1 MDRHE
6 FHGLGCS
13 NASGFDSMVS
23 MRDAE
28 TRADSG
34 QTASGDSSEEGEITK
49 AQPSETG
56 FVNELINPKFSELG
70 YIQIYT
76 GDGKGKTTASLGLT
90 FRALGRGWNVLVIL
104 FTKGGNDYGELFSAR
119 QLSPQI
125 SRQLTIVQAGLNRIV
140 FTHNMKEEDAIEI
153 SNGWEIAKRAVR
165 SGKYQMIVMDEANI
179 AIDLGLIP
187 VEEMKELLI
196 NKPPEL
202 EIVLTG
208 RRAHPEIIE
217 LAHLVS
223 EIRPIKHYWDIGV
236 KARKGIEY

>member
-1 MDRHE
+1 MSTAQTPD
-6 FHGLGCS
+6 
-13 NASGFDSMVS
+13 ASDIPTPSS
-23 MRDAE
+23 TPLDEE
-28 TRADSG
+28 TPSRQSK
-34 QTASGDSSEEGEITK
+34 SEL
-49 AQPSETG
+49 
-56 FVNELINPKFSELG
+56 VNPKFSEIG
-70 YIQIYT
+70 YIQVYT

-104 FTKGGNDYGELFSAR
+104 FTKGGDDYGELFSAR
-119 QLSPQI
+119 QMSPQI
-125 SRQLTIVQAGLNRIV
+125 AKQLTIVQAGLNRIV

-153 SNGWEIAKRAVR
+153 QNGWEIAKRAAA

-187 VEEMKELLI
+187 LEEMKALLK

-208 RRAHPEIIE
+208 RRAHPDIIE

>member
-1 MDRHE
+1 MQTPKPE
-6 FHGLGCS
+6 
-13 NASGFDSMVS
+13 ASESSTG
-23 MRDAE
+23 E
-28 TRADSG
+28 TDKP
-34 QTASGDSSEEGEITK
+34 E
-49 AQPSETG
+49 PSETG
-56 FVNELINPKFSELG
+56 FVNELVNPKFSEIG
-70 YIQIYT
+70 YIQVYT

-90 FRALGRGWNVLVIL
+90 FRALGRGWNVLLIL

-140 FTHNMKEEDAIEI
+140 FTHNMKEEDAVEI
-153 SNGWEIAKRAVR
+153 SNGWEIAKRAAQ
-165 SGKYQMIVMDEANI
+165 SGKYQLMVLDEANI

-187 VEEMKELLI
+187 LEEMKEMLA

-217 LAHLVS
+217 MAHLVS

>member
-1 MDRHE
+1 M
-6 FHGLGCS
+6 
-13 NASGFDSMVS
+13 
-23 MRDAE
+23 
-28 TRADSG
+28 
-34 QTASGDSSEEGEITK
+34 QTPKPEPPVEPENK
-49 AQPSETG
+49 EAQAKPEPSETG
-56 FVNELINPKFSELG
+56 FVSELVNPKFSELG
-70 YIQIYT
+70 YIQVYT

-90 FRALGRGWNVLVIL
+90 FRALGRGWNVLLIL

-140 FTHNMKEEDAIEI
+140 FSHNMKEEDAIEI
-153 SNGWEIAKRAVR
+153 SNGWEIAKRAAK
-165 SGKYQMIVMDEANI
+165 SGKYQLMVLDEANI

-187 VEEMKELLI
+187 LEEMKELLA

-217 LAHLVS
+217 MAHLVS
-223 EIRPIKHYWDIGV
+223 EIRPVKHYWDIGV

>member
-1 MDRHE
+1 MQ
-6 FHGLGCS
+6 S
-13 NASGFDSMVS
+13 P
-23 MRDAE
+23 
-28 TRADSG
+28 
-34 QTASGDSSEEGEITK
+34 QPEGAGEATPPE
-49 AQPSETG
+49 PSETG
-56 FVNELINPKFSELG
+56 FVSELVNPKFSEIG
-70 YIQIYT
+70 YIQVYT

-90 FRALGRGWNVLVIL
+90 FRALGRGWNVLLIL

-153 SNGWEIAKRAVR
+153 SNGWEIAKRAAK
-165 SGKYQMIVMDEANI
+165 SGKYQLLVLDEANI

-187 VEEMKELLI
+187 LEEMKELLA

-217 LAHLVS
+217 MAHLVS

>member
-1 MDRHE
+1 MVDMKDNERAADVSSQTDCPSSAGE
-6 FHGLGCS
+6 G
-13 NASGFDSMVS
+13 SMK
-23 MRDAE
+23 MAE
-28 TRADSG
+28 
-34 QTASGDSSEEGEITK
+34 
-49 AQPSETG
+49 PSETG

-70 YIQIYT
+70 YIQVYT

-187 VEEMKELLI
+187 LEEMKDLLI

-202 EIVLTG
+202 EVVLTG

>member
-1 MDRHE
+1 
-6 FHGLGCS
+6 
-13 NASGFDSMVS
+13 

-28 TRADSG
+28 TRVNSG
-34 QTASGDSSEEGEITK
+34 QAAQDAGNAEGGMRQAE
-49 AQPSETG
+49 PSETG

-70 YIQIYT
+70 YIQVYT

-187 VEEMKELLI
+187 VEEMKDLLA

-217 LAHLVS
+217 IAHLVS

>member
-1 MDRHE
+1 
-6 FHGLGCS
+6 
-13 NASGFDSMVS
+13 
-23 MRDAE
+23 MRDDVTPSSAQADEAE
-28 TRADSG
+28 ARPVQDP
-34 QTASGDSSEEGEITK
+34 E
-49 AQPSETG
+49 PSETG
-56 FVNELINPKFSELG
+56 FVNELVNPKFSELG
-70 YIQIYT
+70 YIQVYT

-104 FTKGGNDYGELFSAR
+104 FTKGGNDYGELYSAR
-119 QLSPQI
+119 QLSSQI

-153 SNGWEIAKRAVR
+153 TNGWEIAKRAVH

-187 VEEMKELLI
+187 LEEMKELLA

-208 RRAHPEIIE
+208 RRAHPDIIE
-217 LAHLVS
+217 MAHLVS

>member
-1 MDRHE
+1 MSD
-6 FHGLGCS
+6 
-13 NASGFDSMVS
+13 DVS
-23 MRDAE
+23 AN
-28 TRADSG
+28 
-34 QTASGDSSEEGEITK
+34 EIRPV
-49 AQPSETG
+49 QDPEPSETG
-56 FVNELINPKFSELG
+56 FVSELVNPKFSELG
-70 YIQIYT
+70 YIQVYT

-104 FTKGGNDYGELFSAR
+104 FTKGGNDYGELYSAR

-153 SNGWEIAKRAVR
+153 TNGWEIAKRAAR

-187 VEEMKELLI
+187 LEEMKDLLA

-217 LAHLVS
+217 MAHLVS

>member
-1 MDRHE
+1 MTVPMTPEQPKLERDDNAE
-6 FHGLGCS
+6 VPPDLGIK
-13 NASGFDSMVS
+13 ALK
-23 MRDAE
+23 
-28 TRADSG
+28 
-34 QTASGDSSEEGEITK
+34 EEE
-49 AQPSETG
+49 AQQ
-56 FVNELINPKFSELG
+56 ELVNPKFQKHG
-70 YIQIYT
+70 YIQVYT

-104 FTKGGNDYGELFSAR
+104 FTKGGDDYGEIFLSQ
-119 QLSPQI
+119 QLNPQI
-125 SRQLTIVQAGLNRIV
+125 GKHLTIVQAGLNRIV
-140 FTHNMKEEDAIEI
+140 FTHNLKKEDAIEI
-153 SNGWEIAKRAVR
+153 ANGWEIAKRAIQ

-187 VEEMKELLI
+187 LQEMKEALA
-196 NKPPEL
+196 NKPEDL

-217 LAHLVS
+217 MAHLVS

>member
-1 MDRHE
+1 MTDLE
-6 FHGLGCS
+6 P
-13 NASGFDSMVS
+13 
-23 MRDAE
+23 
-28 TRADSG
+28 
-34 QTASGDSSEEGEITK
+34 
-49 AQPSETG
+49 AQAPSEKPSQEASHPASEL
-56 FVNELINPKFSELG
+56 VNPQFSELG

-104 FTKGGNDYGELFSAR
+104 FTKGGNDYGELFAAR
-119 QLSPQI
+119 QMSPQI

-140 FTHNMKEEDAIEI
+140 FTHNLKEEDAIEVK
-153 SNGWEIAKRAVR
+153 NGWEIAKRAAK
-165 SGKYQMIVMDEANI
+165 SGKYQMIVLDEANI

-187 VEEMKELLI
+187 LEEMKEFLI
-196 NKPPEL
+196 NKPQDL

>member
-1 MDRHE
+1 
-6 FHGLGCS
+6 
-13 NASGFDSMVS
+13 
-23 MRDAE
+23 MRDADPTEAVSAADLAADVGESSPASE
-28 TRADSG
+28 TH
-34 QTASGDSSEEGEITK
+34 
-49 AQPSETG
+49 AQAEPSESG

-70 YIQIYT
+70 YIQVYT

-119 QLSPQI
+119 QLSPDI

-140 FTHNMKEEDAIEI
+140 FTHNLKAEDAVEI

-187 VEEMKELLI
+187 LEEMKELLA
-196 NKPPEL
+196 NKPREL

-217 LAHLVS
+217 MAHLVS

>member
-1 MDRHE
+1 
-6 FHGLGCS
+6 
-13 NASGFDSMVS
+13 MVI

-34 QTASGDSSEEGEITK
+34 HAAQGTSGGEGEMK
-49 AQPSETG
+49 QAEPSETG

-70 YIQIYT
+70 YIQVYT

-140 FTHNMKEEDAIEI
+140 FTHNMKEEDAVEI

-187 VEEMKELLI
+187 VEEMKDLLA

-217 LAHLVS
+217 IAHLVS

>member
-1 MDRHE
+1 MVDMKDNERAADVSSQTDCPSSAGE
-6 FHGLGCS
+6 G
-13 NASGFDSMVS
+13 SMK
-23 MRDAE
+23 MAE
-28 TRADSG
+28 
-34 QTASGDSSEEGEITK
+34 
-49 AQPSETG
+49 PSETG

-70 YIQIYT
+70 YIQVYT

-187 VEEMKELLI
+187 LEEMKDLLI

>member
-1 MDRHE
+1 
-6 FHGLGCS
+6 
-13 NASGFDSMVS
+13 MVG
-23 MRDAE
+23 MRDTEQSAQSEHLE
-28 TRADSG
+28 TETTGTVDEG
-34 QTASGDSSEEGEITK
+34 Q
-49 AQPSETG
+49 QPVPSETG
-56 FVNELINPKFSELG
+56 FVNDLVNPKFSEIG

-104 FTKGGNDYGELFSAR
+104 FTKGGTDYGELYSAR

-125 SRQLTIVQAGLNRIV
+125 ARQLTIVQAGLDRIV
-140 FTHNMKEEDAIEI
+140 FTHNMKTEDAIEI
-153 SNGWEIAKRAVR
+153 SNGWEIAKRAAM

-187 VEEMKELLI
+187 LEEMKQLLA
-196 NKPPEL
+196 NKPPSL
-202 EIVLTG
+202 EVVLTG

-217 LAHLVS
+217 MAHLVS

-236 KARKGIEY
+236 KARRGIEY

>member
-1 MDRHE
+1 M
-6 FHGLGCS
+6 
-13 NASGFDSMVS
+13 
-23 MRDAE
+23 
-28 TRADSG
+28 DSG
-34 QTASGDSSEEGEITK
+34 TTSECQTSGEGVIKK
-49 AQPSETG
+49 AEPSETG

-70 YIQIYT
+70 YIQVYT

-140 FTHNMKEEDAIEI
+140 FTHNMKEEDAVEI
-153 SNGWEIAKRAVR
+153 SNGWEIAKRAAR

-187 VEEMKELLI
+187 LEEMKDLLI